1 MPEKSVKAL
10 KVIGIA
16 DLIVSII
23 LAIMVIVGAAVAD
36 SSSAVLLIALY
47 IIIQGVFVYAVTACL
62 AFVTEKVHEMSYK
75 LNEKLDKSDE

>member
-10 KVIGIA
+10 KVIGIV

-23 LAIMVIVGAAVAD
+23 AGIVLAFGMDSGA
-36 SSSAVLLIALY
+36 LFCTGIY
-47 IIIQGVFVYAVTACL
+47 IIVQGVFVYAVTACL